1 MQHGYIK
8 GLYEIMLIFCVFVF
22 YYFQFAFLMTEAI
35 LMFSPQSSV
44 FPSSTRATK
53 AQIHWMIQAASIT
66 CTSLG
71 FAAIF
76 YNKNQRGKDHFT
88 SWHGLF
94 GLVTMILVLLQA
106 FQGISIYYQKFSL
119 MKASLGQRKQLHA
132 LVGVLVFTLACFTI
146 VLGYFSNW
154 FVKNV
159 NDAVWWGS
167 VLSTL
172 AMTGVIMGQV
182 ANEFVAKNK
191 PLKQVCSS

>member
-1 MQHGYIK
+1 
-8 GLYEIMLIFCVFVF
+8 
-22 YYFQFAFLMTEAI
+22 
-35 LMFSPQSSV
+35 
-44 FPSSTRATK
+44 
-53 AQIHWMIQAASIT
+53 
-66 CTSLG
+66 
-71 FAAIF
+71 
-76 YNKNQRGKDHFT
+76 
-88 SWHGLF
+88 
-94 GLVTMILVLLQA
+94 MILVLLQA

-191 PLKQVCSS
+191 PLK